1 MSRERFE
8 GMTNIELAEFMVENA
23 EEFEGRDAV
32 EIAENWD
39 RCDMIK
45 ECLWADGDGDDEE

>member
-1 MSRERFE
+1 MSKERFE

-39 RCDMIK
+39 RSDMIN
-45 ECLWADGDGDDEE
+45 ECVDADGGEEE